1 MPENKYNSLR
11 IGFFIFIGFLLFV
24 AAILI
29 LGRKRNM
36 FKPTINISTVFR
48 DVRGLKVGNNVR
60 FTGIEVGTIVAIT
73 ILSDTAVNVEM
84 SMERQV
90 IPYIKKNSVATI
102 GNDGLMGNKI
112 VIILPGTPGTE
123 VVSPGDILPSI
134 KPVEIDD
141 IIADIQNTST
151 KISQVANNLIEIT
164 NKINHGD
171 GLFGKVFTDS
181 DFSEDIERSGRNI
194 ARLSKNLAEITGK
207 LNDGKGIMGKVLFD
221 PEFSAQWETTT
232 ENLAEI
238 SGNLQ
243 ILSENINHGDGI
255 LGKMITDTAMADNFF
270 NASQYLETVLQ
281 NLSELSVKLNNER
294 NALHKFITDT
304 AFADSIE
311 VLLGRVNQGVVE
323 VSAAAETLKSS
334 KLLGGSAKREKK
346 KKEKDIQQIDE

>member
-112 VIILPGTPGTE
+112 VSKSNL
-123 VVSPGDILPSI
+123 SLLSI
-134 KPVEIDD
+134 KPSIFLR
-141 IIADIQNTST
+141 IAASSSVSLA
-151 KISQVANNLIEIT
+151 K
-164 NKINHGD
+164 
-171 GLFGKVFTDS
+171 
-181 DFSEDIERSGRNI
+181 
-194 ARLSKNLAEITGK
+194 LS
-207 LNDGKGIMGKVLFD
+207 
-221 PEFSAQWETTT
+221 
-232 ENLAEI
+232 
-238 SGNLQ
+238 
-243 ILSENINHGDGI
+243 
-255 LGKMITDTAMADNFF
+255 
-270 NASQYLETVLQ
+270 
-281 NLSELSVKLNNER
+281 
-294 NALHKFITDT
+294 
-304 AFADSIE
+304 
-311 VLLGRVNQGVVE
+311 
-323 VSAAAETLKSS
+323 
-334 KLLGGSAKREKK
+334 
-346 KKEKDIQQIDE
+346 